1 MSQPTLALRLTS
13 LASILLIN
21 LSMFLPTPAAAQFNP
36 TSQQKGLN
44 KIGATAYAT
53 TGQPKDIRLIIGDGL
68 RVVLGLIGFI
78 LVILMII
85 SGLQYMLAAGN
96 KTKIDSAINRIKNA
110 FIGLIIILI
119 AYAATVFIIARLTA
133 AVAGT

>member
-1 MSQPTLALRLTS
+1 MPQPTLALRLTG

-36 TSQQKGLN
+36 SQQKGLN

-96 KTKIDSAINRIKNA
+96 KTKIDTAVNRIKNA

>member
-1 MSQPTLALRLTS
+1 MSQPTLALRLTG

-21 LSMFLPTPAAAQFNP
+21 LSMFLPTPAVAQFNP
-36 TSQQKGLN
+36 SQQQKGLN

-96 KTKIDSAINRIKNA
+96 KTKIDTAVNRIKNA

>member
-1 MSQPTLALRLTS
+1 MSQPTLALRLTG

-36 TSQQKGLN
+36 SQQKGLN

-96 KTKIDSAINRIKNA
+96 KTKIDTAVNRIKNA

>member
-1 MSQPTLALRLTS
+1 MSQPTLALRLTG

-21 LSMFLPTPAAAQFNP
+21 LSMFLPTPAATRFNP
-36 TSQQKGLN
+36 SQQKGLN

-96 KTKIDSAINRIKNA
+96 KTKIDTAVNRIKNA

>member
-1 MSQPTLALRLTS
+1 MSQPTLALRLTG

-21 LSMFLPTPAAAQFNP
+21 LSMFLPTPAVAQFNP
-36 TSQQKGLN
+36 SQQKGLN

-96 KTKIDSAINRIKNA
+96 KTKIDTAVNRIKNA

>member
-1 MSQPTLALRLTS
+1 MSQPTLALRLTG

-36 TSQQKGLN
+36 SQQKGLN

-53 TGQPKDIRLIIGDGL
+53 TGQPKDIRLIIGDSL

-96 KTKIDSAINRIKNA
+96 KTKIDTAVNRIKNA

>member
-1 MSQPTLALRLTS
+1 MSQPTLALRLTG

-36 TSQQKGLN
+36 SQQKGLN

-68 RVVLGLIGFI
+68 RVILGLIGFI

-96 KTKIDSAINRIKNA
+96 KTKIDTAVNRIKNA

>member
-1 MSQPTLALRLTS
+1 MSQPTLALRLTG

-36 TSQQKGLN
+36 SQQKGLN

>member
-1 MSQPTLALRLTS
+1 MSQPTLALRLTG

-36 TSQQKGLN
+36 SQQKGLN

-53 TGQPKDIRLIIGDGL
+53 TEQPKDIRLIIGDGL

-96 KTKIDSAINRIKNA
+96 KTKIDTAVNRIKNA

>member
-1 MSQPTLALRLTS
+1 MSQPTLALRLTG

-36 TSQQKGLN
+36 SQQKGLN

-53 TGQPKDIRLIIGDGL
+53 TEQPKDIRLIIGDGL

-96 KTKIDSAINRIKNA
+96 KTKIDSAVNRIKNA